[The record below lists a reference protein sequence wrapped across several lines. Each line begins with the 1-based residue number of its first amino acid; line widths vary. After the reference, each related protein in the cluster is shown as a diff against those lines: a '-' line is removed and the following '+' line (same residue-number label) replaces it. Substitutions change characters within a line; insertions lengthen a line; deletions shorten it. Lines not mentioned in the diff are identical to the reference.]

1 MNQQTIDRTEKQAEI
16 VLAGGE
22 RLTLGRPLVMGILNV
37 TPDSF
42 SDGGRYEKPL
52 DALRHAEQMVAEG
65 ADIIDVGGES
75 TRPGSDP
82 VSEDEEL
89 ARVVPVIRDIRASLD
104 VVVSIDSYRAPV
116 VEAALE
122 AGASMVN
129 DVSALR
135 MDSAMVDVLRERAA
149 PVVFMHMLGSPK
161 TMQVKPSYEDCVT
174 EISGFFAE
182 RLAFA
187 ESAGIDPSQ
196 VILDPGIGF
205 GKRLEDNLAILVR
218 LNEFSTLGRPI
229 LVGASRK
236 SFINMVHAVDGPAD
250 ERIGGSIAAAV
261 VAYVNGA
268 DILRVHDVRPTLE
281 ALKLAAAVRENA
293 Q

>member
-1 MNQQTIDRTEKQAEI
+1 M
-16 VLAGGE
+16 LADGE
-22 RLTLGRPLVMGILNV
+22 RLSLSRPLVMGILNV

-42 SDGGRYEKPL
+42 SDGGRYDQPL
-52 DALRHAEQMVAEG
+52 DALRHAERMVAEG

-89 ARVVPVIRDIRASLD
+89 ARVVPVLRDIRESLD
-104 VVVSIDSYRAPV
+104 VVVSIDSYRASV
-116 VEAALE
+116 VEAALN

-135 MDSAMVDVLRERAA
+135 MDTAMVDVLRDSDT
-149 PVVFMHMLGSPK
+149 PVVLMHMLGNPK
-161 TMQVKPSYEDCVT
+161 TMQDKPSYEDSVT

-187 ESAGIDPSQ
+187 ESAGIDPSR

-205 GKRLEDNLAILVR
+205 GKRLEDNLAILAR
-218 LNEFSTLGRPI
+218 LNEFSSLGRPI

-250 ERIGGSIAAAV
+250 ERIGGSIAAAI

-268 DILRVHDVRPTLE
+268 AILRVHDVRPTVE
-281 ALKLAAAVRENA
+281 ALKLAVAVKENA